1 MASGSQLKWAH
12 PLGQRAPHRFQ
23 PIPALRPRIQNIYRR
38 AKKGVLMSSQTEY
51 QPFPNEQGRNTRQA
65 QLEVPILVRALGL
78 PTGARILEV
87 GCGRGVALPVLDRL
101 CCPQRLVGVD
111 IDKELLTEAAGRLR
125 EEGARAELHCGDV
138 RELPFSDEAFD
149 IVIDFGTLYHIARAD
164 TAVTE
169 IARVL
174 VPGGVFV
181 YETKASQFLSHPVRS
196 QGRYLPT
203 FQDHGLRRR
212 RWAMLWASRTK
223 ASGPEDER
231 SGRP

>member
-1 MASGSQLKWAH
+1 MASGEGTLK
-12 PLGQRAPHRFQ
+12 
-23 PIPALRPRIQNIYRR
+23 
-38 AKKGVLMSSQTEY
+38 SSQTEY

-65 QLEVPILVRALGL
+65 QLEVPMLVRVLGL

-111 IDKELLTEAAGRLR
+111 TDKELLAEAAGRLR
-125 EEGARAELHCGDV
+125 EEGARAELHRGDV
-138 RELPFSDEAFD
+138 RELPFSDGAFD
-149 IVIDFGTLYHIARAD
+149 VVIDFGTLYHIARAD
-164 TAVTE
+164 AAVTE

-212 RWAMLWASRTK
+212 RWAILWASRSK

-231 SGRP
+231 SGRPYK